1 MVLSSPTKGTLEV
14 NDEVCEML
22 GYERN
27 ELLQMTFAQVTH
39 PDDLAANLALANRL
53 LPGNRWLFPGQAVY
67 SQGRQAH
74 LRHRFCE
81 MRASCG
87 RFDRLHRFAG
97 PGRH

>member
-1 MVLSSPTKGTLEV
+1 MRASEERFKSYFELGLIGMVLSSPTKGTLEV

-53 LPGNRWLFPGQAVY
+53 L
-67 SQGRQAH
+67 
-74 LRHRFCE
+74 
-81 MRASCG
+81 
-87 RFDRLHRFAG
+87 AG
-97 PGRH
+97 KSMAIP